1 MRCLA
6 LFYLHASNLVKRLGK
21 LLKRYLYYLISHGSH
36 FFCISIMMMV
46 DKLNFYN
53 RCCLKKKIEIEAG
66 RAVSLQTTM
75 CTCIGRGNNT
85 AAR

>member
-36 FFCISIMMMV
+36 FFCISIMMMMV

-53 RCCLKKKIEIEAG
+53 RCCLKKKN
-66 RAVSLQTTM
+66 RD
-75 CTCIGRGNNT
+75 RGWQSCKLTDNNVYLHWPW
-85 AAR
+85 